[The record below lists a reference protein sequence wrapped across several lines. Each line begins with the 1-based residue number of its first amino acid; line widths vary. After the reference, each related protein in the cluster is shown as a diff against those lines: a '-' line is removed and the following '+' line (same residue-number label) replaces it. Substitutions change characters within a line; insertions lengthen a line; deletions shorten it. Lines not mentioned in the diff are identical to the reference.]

1 MYLINITNKFMST
14 LSFGRKATIALG
26 VVLAATVAVF
36 SIVPFIQREAVTPAG
51 AAAVDYFLKIDGIDG
66 ESSDKGHKDWINL
79 LSVSS
84 GIVRPSAGTGAATFE
99 PIVFRKRIDK
109 SSPKLME
116 AVATGQHLN
125 EAIIEV
131 VHPTRRESYYKITMS
146 DVLVS
151 SYQSQGTASDVP
163 TEEVAFNYGK
173 IKFEYTP
180 EDGQTVE
187 FAWDVANNTPLR

>member
-66 ESSDKGHKDWINL
+66 ESSDKDHKDWINL

-84 GIVRPSAGTGAATFE
+84 GIVRPASGTGAATFE
-99 PIVFRKRIDK
+99 PIVIRKRIDK

-116 AVATGQHLN
+116 AIATGQHLN
-125 EAIIEV
+125 EVIIEV
-131 VHPTRRESYYKITMS
+131 AHPTRQGKYIKVTMN

-163 TEEVAFNYGK
+163 TEEVAFYYSK
-173 IKFEYTP
+173 IEFEYTP
-180 EDGQTVE
+180 EDGQAVE
-187 FAWDVANNTPLR
+187 FAWDVENNIPLR

>member
-26 VVLAATVAVF
+26 VVLAATIAVF
-36 SIVPFIQREAVTPAG
+36 SVVPFIQGEAVTPAG
-51 AAAVDYFLKIDGIDG
+51 AASVDYFLKIDGIDG

-84 GIVRPSAGTGAATFE
+84 GITRPGSGTGAATFE
-99 PIVFRKRIDK
+99 PIVIRKRIDK

-116 AVATGQHLN
+116 AIATGQHLE
-125 EAIIEV
+125 EAILEV
-131 VHPTRRESYYKITMS
+131 AHPTRRGQYIKITIN

-151 SYQSQGTASDVP
+151 LMHSEGTASDVP

-180 EDGQTVE
+180 EDGQTIE
-187 FAWDVANNTPLR
+187 FAWDVENNIPLR